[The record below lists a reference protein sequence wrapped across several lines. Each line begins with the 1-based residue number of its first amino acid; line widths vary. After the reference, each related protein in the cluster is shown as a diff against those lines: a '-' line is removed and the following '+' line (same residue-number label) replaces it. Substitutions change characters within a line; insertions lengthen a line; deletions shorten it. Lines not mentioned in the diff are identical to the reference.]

1 MYLDAENNQGSF
13 FLSCLLV
20 TVVVLTHIANCGGMP
35 FHFIRCFLFIVV
47 VLMLLMYV
55 TGTFGLMGTMVG
67 IIRNSNT
74 SLRSASGIAGFCR
87 EIQKLATNQL
97 LQIMVLIT
105 VVYLFLQSLCV
116 PGTVVLNAVAGAVLG
131 TPLGV
136 PYCTFVATA
145 GASCC
150 YILSS
155 LIGVRLVERMDRRF
169 MKGKGLTKI
178 RLQVTR
184 YRGDLFVYLLFLRLT
199 PILPNWLVNLASP
212 VVGVPLRVFALATC
226 LGILPQTYLT
236 VRFGVFA
243 LNSIGRTG
251 PIVSWWDSLLLVVLG
266 LTIVVAFWLKKRFAS
281 TAGQSSGGRS
291 MKIIAI

>member
-1 MYLDAENNQGSF
+1 MWLDAENNQGSF
-13 FLSCLLV
+13 FFSCLLV
-20 TVVVLTHIANCGGMP
+20 TVVVFAHVANCGGMP
-35 FHFIRCFLFIVV
+35 FHLIRVFLFILV
-47 VLMLLMYV
+47 VLMLLMYF
-55 TGTFGLMGTMVG
+55 TGTFALMGAMAG
-67 IIRNSNT
+67 IIRSRNT
-74 SLRSASGIAGFCR
+74 SLRSASGIASFCR
-87 EIQKLATNQL
+87 EIQTLAANQL
-97 LQIMVLIT
+97 LQIMVFIT
-105 VVYLFLQSLCV
+105 VVYLLLQSLCV

-136 PYCTFVATA
+136 PYCTFMATA

-155 LIGVRLVERMDRRF
+155 LIGVRLVERMDGRF
-169 MKGKGLTKI
+169 MKGKGLAKI

-236 VRFGVFA
+236 VRFGAFA

-251 PIVSWWDSLLLVVLG
+251 PIVSWWDTLLLVVLG
-266 LTIVVAFWLKKRFAS
+266 LTIVAAFWLKKRFAA
-281 TAGQSSGGRS
+281 TVAHGTGGRS
-291 MKIIAI
+291 MTIIAI